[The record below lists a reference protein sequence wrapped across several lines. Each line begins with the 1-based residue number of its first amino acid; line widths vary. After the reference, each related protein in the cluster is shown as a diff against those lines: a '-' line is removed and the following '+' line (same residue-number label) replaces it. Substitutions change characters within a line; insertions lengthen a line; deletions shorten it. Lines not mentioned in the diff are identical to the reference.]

1 MGETSSNMIVY
12 KCIVNESEFV
22 TDAQTEAEDVET
34 LFGGCVK
41 KIPARYIEVGEEDID
56 IGANASAEGGDDD
69 EGVVDNFRYQE
80 MEYKKKE
87 YMTYMKG
94 FCKKIVQYKKANGL
108 EDEVASFKENV
119 QEALKAITAEWDEY
133 FCYVNEDYDC
143 EGSTVLCR
151 YDADANPFFYYFMD
165 GFSATKY

>member
-69 EGVVDNFRYQE
+69 EGVDDNKEKVLDLVHNFRYQE
-80 MEYKKKE
+80 MEYKK
-87 YMTYMKG
+87 
-94 FCKKIVQYKKANGL
+94 
-108 EDEVASFKENV
+108 KENV

-133 FCYVNEDYDC
+133 CCYVNEDYDC

>member
-56 IGANASAEGGDDD
+56 IGANASAEGGDED
-69 EGVVDNFRYQE
+69 EGVDD
-80 MEYKKKE
+80 KKE

-133 FCYVNEDYDC
+133 CCYVNEDYDC

-165 GFSATKY
+165 GFTATKY

>member
-41 KIPARYIEVGEEDID
+41 KIPARDSEGGEEDID
-56 IGANASAEGGDDD
+56 IGANASAEGGDED
-69 EGVVDNFRYQE
+69 EGVDDNKEKVLDLVHNFRYQE
-80 MEYKKKE
+80 MEYN
-87 YMTYMKG
+87 
-94 FCKKIVQYKKANGL
+94 KKANGL

-119 QEALKAITAEWDEY
+119 QEALKAITLS
-133 FCYVNEDYDC
+133 
-143 EGSTVLCR
+143 GTST
-151 YDADANPFFYYFMD
+151 AA
-165 GFSATKY
+165 

>member
-56 IGANASAEGGDDD
+56 IGANASAEGGDED
-69 EGVVDNFRYQE
+69 EGVDDNKEKVLDIVHNFRHQE

-94 FCKKIVQYKKANGL
+94 FCKKIVQ
-108 EDEVASFKENV
+108 
-119 QEALKAITAEWDEY
+119 EALKAITAEWDEY
-133 FCYVNEDYDC
+133 CCYVNEDYDC
-143 EGSTVLCR
+143 EGS
-151 YDADANPFFYYFMD
+151 N
-165 GFSATKY
+165 

>member
-1 MGETSSNMIVY
+1 MGETISNMIVY

-22 TDAQTEAEDVET
+22 TDAQAEADDVET

-41 KIPARYIEVGEEDID
+41 KVPARYIEVGEEDID
-56 IGANASAEGGDDD
+56 IGANASAEGGDAD
-69 EGVVDNFRYQE
+69 EGVDDNKEKVLDLVYNFRYQE
-80 MEYKKKE
+80 M
-87 YMTYMKG
+87 
-94 FCKKIVQYKKANGL
+94 QYKKANGL

-133 FCYVNEDYDC
+133 CCYVNEDYDC

>member
-56 IGANASAEGGDDD
+56 IGANASAEGGDED
-69 EGVVDNFRYQE
+69 EGVE
-80 MEYKKKE
+80 
-87 YMTYMKG
+87 
-94 FCKKIVQYKKANGL
+94 YKKANGL

-133 FCYVNEDYDC
+133 CCYVNEDYDC

>member
-1 MGETSSNMIVY
+1 MGKTSSNMIVY

-41 KIPARYIEVGEEDID
+41 KVPARYIEVGEEDID
-56 IGANASAEGGDDD
+56 IGANASAEGGDAD
-69 EGVVDNFRYQE
+69 EGVDDN
-80 MEYKKKE
+80 KKKE

-133 FCYVNEDYDC
+133 CCYVNVDYDC